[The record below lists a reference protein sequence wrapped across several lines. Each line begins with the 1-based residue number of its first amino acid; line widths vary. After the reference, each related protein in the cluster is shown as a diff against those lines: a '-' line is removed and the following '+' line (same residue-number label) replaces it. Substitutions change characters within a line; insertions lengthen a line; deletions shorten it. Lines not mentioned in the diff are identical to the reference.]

1 MVHAVRDPFGYLH
14 SIWTH
19 ASCVWSVDNVWSA
32 NALTFATNLS
42 VSKRQPRVPGV
53 GPLRPAIVTCCAE
66 EEEINKWKNNS
77 NTNCVLLTTTNR
89 RRRRESKATAT
100 MTLVLLACCGTWVL
114 CACCWGLQA
123 FPPFSYTYYLL
134 AKIHYGSPFQPSLLP
149 ADNSIG
155 PNAERFWMGRNS
167 LLVLRL
173 GFNTGM
179 LGQPRPK

>member
-1 MVHAVRDPFGYLH
+1 MNSCFLCVICRQCMICKCTDLCHKLERVEETAPCARG
-14 SIWTH
+14 W
-19 ASCVWSVDNVWSA
+19 ASSSGNCNVLCRRRR
-32 NALTFATNLS
+32 N
-42 VSKRQPRVPGV
+42 K
-53 GPLRPAIVTCCAE
+53 
-66 EEEINKWKNNS
+66 NKWKNNS

-179 LGQPRPK
+179 LGQPRPN